1 MRINSLEQIQKYV
14 NVANTFTYSQLNAHE
29 QIAFTSHINQY
40 FTTEFCDEILGSES
54 EAQPL
59 IDAKKFVEGT
69 LIYFAMWQWTQ
80 TGEVIIGDLGIL
92 RNENENAKAAYSG
105 QIKKMEAAFH
115 ENGLVYISELIKVI
129 EFNPESFE
137 GFENQPAFEER
148 NQLIIK
154 KTLDFHKR
162 QYLARP
168 FLLFPILVQCQID
181 TIQTYL
187 LSELTA
193 EIIQQFING
202 ISEDDP
208 NKDAKEFALNQT
220 KNAIVNFTLK
230 LAFERNL
237 VKLTPQGI
245 VENRADK
252 DTDQQIYEA
261 GKDTKIDQQ
270 ILRYEQ
276 WGQNYISKASS
287 ILIDAGVLPQPIK
300 TTMKT
305 FIA

>member
-54 EAQPL
+54 EAQP
-59 IDAKKFVEGT
+59 IVDAKKFVEGT

-168 FLLFPILVQCQID
+168 FLLFPMLVQSQID

-187 LSELTA
+187 L
-193 EIIQQFING
+193 
-202 ISEDDP
+202 
-208 NKDAKEFALNQT
+208 
-220 KNAIVNFTLK
+220 
-230 LAFERNL
+230 
-237 VKLTPQGI
+237 
-245 VENRADK
+245 
-252 DTDQQIYEA
+252 
-261 GKDTKIDQQ
+261 
-270 ILRYEQ
+270 
-276 WGQNYISKASS
+276 
-287 ILIDAGVLPQPIK
+287 
-300 TTMKT
+300 
-305 FIA
+305 